1 MNPRRAAV
9 TRPPRDL
16 RDVARSPVG
25 PWDTKPLLLG
35 GGILAAAV
43 MHAPALAADFTAGTE
58 AELLQA
64 ITDANANAGIDRITV
79 TGDVVLSGPLP
90 TLNSITLIIG
100 NGSTAGSLDGDVD
113 LGSNSDIEFN
123 RSDDFAFDGVISG
136 IGGVKQ
142 SGAGTV
148 TLSGVNSYVGGT
160 IIVGGTIEV
169 TNTDSL
175 GLNIANNDIRLNGG
189 TLALGAALPADSVFR
204 QDIDTVV
211 SVATIRDQTGFDG
224 VVFSGDI
231 VSSDGLV
238 FTGPSGASSGAGVI
252 LEGNNRFPG
261 GTDLAGAVELF
272 GTTSSLRGTYTASG
286 SNSPTTGL
294 HFDQSFTGIFRGEI
308 NASAAQTVRLVVR
321 GGGTVILQR
330 ANTGLDAILIEQG
343 STLRISAA
351 DQLDDASVQLDG
363 PGTFPGSG
371 TAFGSSVLHVT
382 ETLSTGAA
390 IDVDGGELRVDAGR
404 TMTVSGVTTYRD
416 NPLVKTGDGTLRLN
430 GGSIV
435 MGAGPVAESLD
446 LQEGTLILGN
456 DNAAGGGTAPAIA
469 ANGGTLGYGN
479 GVGIANTVTLGADTD
494 LFVGAGD
501 AATQTGSLAE
511 SDLASAVTKTGD
523 GMLTLSGGSN
533 HTGGT
538 SVSAGTLRL
547 GASERLDDGGALSVA
562 TGATFD
568 LNGFDEAIGRLS
580 GDGTLAL
587 GSGSLT
593 AGGMADSVFSGTV
606 TGTGGTLNKFGAGTL
621 TFSGTGT
628 HTGGTA
634 VNLGTLIVDG
644 SLGSVSIGGGALL
657 GGSGT
662 VGALSVSGRVAP
674 GNSIGT
680 LSAGSASFDP
690 GSIFAVEIAADGS
703 ADLLDVTG
711 AATLNGGSVE
721 VAPLAGTYVDG
732 QRYTLI
738 RTGSG
743 VAGTFDSV
751 GFAAGQSIAFDLSLL
766 YEGHDVLLELSRSL
780 GFTEIVT
787 PEDLIETAAALDA
800 LEADPPPAAGDVLD
814 ALHPLGAAG
823 VIEGTRQLSGSGL
836 AGVAQ
841 AASQASQV
849 VLVAMQGAA
858 RQGGAPEIVQFA
870 MAGTAS
876 GQSLP
881 WVNIAPGRRPGA
893 EHDLWIRILGGTGSR
908 DADRSADKQSRYY
921 AGATGGFVFPR
932 GEDLEFGLAFSGLTG
947 STESDDGLAST
958 DVTSFVAAART
969 GWSPGPWVVD
979 GVLGLAHHSFESRR
993 DLTFGGLARTAR
1005 GERDGFEVIGDLAA
1019 SYDWQ
1024 SGAVQVT
1031 PFAGLTASWLYEE
1044 DWEETGAGGANLAF
1058 EDADTLSV
1066 QPRLGLG
1073 LSTDMALDGGLTLT
1087 PNAQAL
1093 WIFEL
1098 GDEASDYT
1106 ARFVGTEPA
1115 WRVPSV
1121 DEPRH
1126 SAVIGLSADLVSD
1139 SGWSLSA
1146 GYAGRFSGESRDHG
1160 LQLEARFAF

>member
-1 MNPRRAAV
+1 M
-9 TRPPRDL
+9 
-16 RDVARSPVG
+16 
-25 PWDTKPLLLG
+25 
-35 GGILAAAV
+35 

-79 TGDVVLSGPLP
+79 TGDVVLSLGPLP

-123 RSDDFAFDGVISG
+123 RSDNFAFDGVISG

-148 TLSGVNSYVGGT
+148 TLSGANSYVGGT
-160 IIVGGTIEV
+160 IIAGGTIEV

-175 GLNIANNDIRLNGG
+175 GLNIPNNDIRLNGG

-211 SVATIRDQTGFDG
+211 SIATILDQTGFDG
-224 VVFSGDI
+224 VVFTGDI
-231 VSSDGLV
+231 MSSDGLV
-238 FTGPSGASSGAGVI
+238 FAGLSGGSSGSGII
-252 LEGNNRFPG
+252 LEGNNLFPG
-261 GTDLAGAVELF
+261 GTDLAGAVELS
-272 GTTSSLRGTYTASG
+272 GTTSSLRGTYAASG

-294 HFDQSFTGIFRGEI
+294 YFDQSFTGIFRGEVDA
-308 NASAAQTVRLVVR
+308 NASQKVQIVVR

-330 ANTGLDAILIEQG
+330 TNSGLDAILIEQG
-343 STLRISAA
+343 STLRVSAA
-351 DQLDDASVQLDG
+351 DQLDDASIQLNG
-363 PGTFPGSG
+363 PGTYPGSG
-371 TAFGSSVLHVT
+371 TGFDRSVLHVT
-382 ETLSTGAA
+382 ETLSTGATL
-390 IDVDGGELRVDAGR
+390 DVDGGELRVDAGR
-404 TMTVSGVTTYRD
+404 TMIVSGATTYRD
-416 NPLVKTGDGTLRLN
+416 RPLVKTGEGILRLD
-430 GGSIV
+430 GGSVV
-435 MGAGPVAESLD
+435 MGSGGGDAESLD

-456 DNAAGGGTAPAIA
+456 DNAAGGGGSAPGIA

-479 GVGIANTVTLGADTD
+479 GVSIANTVILGADTD
-494 LFVGAGD
+494 LFVGSGD
-501 AATQTGSLAE
+501 AATQTGSLVE
-511 SDLASAVTKTGD
+511 SDSASTVTKTGD
-523 GMLTLSGGSN
+523 GTLTLSGGSN

-547 GASERLDDGGALSVA
+547 GESGRLDDGGALSVA

-568 LNGFDEAIGRLS
+568 LNGFDEAIGTLS

-606 TGTGGTLNKFGAGTL
+606 TGTGGTLNKSGTGTL
-621 TFSGTGT
+621 TFSGSGT

-634 VNLGTLIVDG
+634 VNLGTLIVNG
-644 SLGSVSIGGGALL
+644 SLGSVSVGTSALL
-657 GGSGT
+657 GGGGT
-662 VGALSVSGRVAP
+662 VGALSVAGRVAP

-680 LSAGSASFDP
+680 LSAGSASFNP
-690 GSIFAVEIAADGS
+690 GSVFAVEIAADGS

-711 AATLNGGSVE
+711 ATSLTGGSVE
-721 VAPLAGTYVDG
+721 VTPLTGTYVDG

-743 VAGTFDSV
+743 VSGTFDSV

-766 YEGHDVLLELSRSL
+766 YEGNDVLLELSRSL
-780 GFTEIVT
+780 AFTEIVT

-800 LEADPPPAAGDVLD
+800 LEADPPPGAGDVLD

-841 AASQASQV
+841 AASQSSQV
-849 VLVAMQGAA
+849 VLVAMQGVT
-858 RQGGAPEIVQFA
+858 RQSGAPEIVQFA
-870 MAGTAS
+870 MAETVS
-876 GQSLP
+876 HQSLSAT
-881 WVNIAPGRRPGA
+881 NLAPGRAAGTG
-893 EHDLWIRILGGTGSR
+893 HDLWFRILGGTGSR

-921 AGATGGFVFPR
+921 AGAAGGFVFPR
-932 GEDLEFGLAFSGLTG
+932 GDDLEFGLAFSGLTG
-947 STESDDGLAST
+947 STESDDELART
-958 DVTSFVAAART
+958 DVTSFMAAART

-979 GVLGLAHHSFESRR
+979 GVLGLAHHSFESQREV
-993 DLTFGGLARTAR
+993 TFGGLARTAR
-1005 GERDGFEVIGDLAA
+1005 GERDGYEVIGDFAA

-1044 DWEETGAGGANLAF
+1044 EWEETGAGGANLAF

-1087 PNAQAL
+1087 PHAQAL
-1093 WIFEL
+1093 WLLEL
-1098 GDEASDYT
+1098 GDEDSDYT

-1160 LQLEARFAF
+1160 LQVEARFAF